1 MTGIFIVLLVL
12 ILLAIAAF
20 SGNDRRY
27 RRRDDY
33 YRYDDYDPYYP
44 QQRLPMGYPP
54 PYPQQRPFMEPIWG
68 NGYPP
73 HRETSG
79 LQSLLGFVL
88 VMVVGLLGYLAFS
101 NSGAGGA
108 RGRPDGRTEAR
119 SMNTMNVATSTEPA
133 TRSVFPREQT
143 ALPTSSDN
151 PKPSRVY
158 TVDLPD
164 TPAGGYVNEYDE
176 PVLSSPPAGNFY
188 IQTGS
193 FSQLSGARTEL
204 DRLARLLGK
213 PLLIH
218 LDQTNGWTEFKL
230 LVGPFASRDAA
241 SQYKKRNLSQEHFVK
256 ELSESELNQMN

>member
-68 NGYPP
+68 NGYQNGYPP

-108 RGRPDGRTEAR
+108 RGRPDGRTE
-119 SMNTMNVATSTEPA
+119 MNTMNVATPAQPA
-133 TRSVFPREQT
+133 TRPVFLREQT
-143 ALPTSSDN
+143 VLPTSSDN
-151 PKPSRVY
+151 SKPSRIY
-158 TVDLPD
+158 TIDIHDDYVD
-164 TPAGGYVNEYDE
+164 EYAE
-176 PVLSSPPAGNFY
+176 PVVSSPLAGNFY

-193 FSQLSGARTEL
+193 FSQLSGARTER
-204 DRLARLLGK
+204 DRLASLLGK

-230 LVGPFASRDAA
+230 LVGPFASSDAA
-241 SQYKKRNLSQEHFVK
+241 SQYKKRKLSQEHFVK
-256 ELSESELNQMN
+256 ELSESDLNQMN